1 MAAADLTA
9 ADRLI
14 ARSVSSY
21 RLAAKDVSYQVERDT
36 VFVEV
41 PSIEL
46 NEVVA
51 VDFSA

>member
-1 MAAADLTA
+1 MAQRVHLLGAARD
-9 ADRLI
+9 I
-14 ARSVSSY
+14 PY
-21 RLAAKDVSYQVERDT
+21 RVERDV